1 MLPRKRVPVI
11 TQPAHRYR
19 TILVAGTVALLLVL
33 LWLAR
38 DSLSPFVIGSI
49 LAYLLLPVVRRIER
63 GLPAWGRLRQARR
76 TVAIL
81 LVYVATVAAIYLCI
95 RLIVPPLVDQ
105 IGDIIERT
113 PELIAQA
120 RERANAWLDRYHA
133 AVPDEIEAAIE
144 SSLAQLGAAIGSA
157 ARSALTSWAAW
168 LVRTINV
175 LIGLL
180 FIPIWLFYVLKDQ
193 ERGFQ
198 FFYSLFPPAIAGD
211 VKALVAIADA
221 VLKRYIR
228 GQLFLGLVIGVASYI
243 FLSLMGIPYALVLAL
258 INGIFELIPI
268 IGPWL
273 GAVPAV
279 IVTLALAPDKL
290 LLVIVFYIALQQV
303 ENTLLVPKI
312 QGDAVDINPALLIM
326 ALAIGGNVGGVWGL
340 LAAVPL
346 AAIAR
351 DVFIYLYRRLSPP
364 APAPEEPPA
373 GPDVV

>member
-1 MLPRKRVPVI
+1 MTPL
-11 TQPAHRYR
+11 PAHRYR

-38 DSLSPFVIGSI
+38 ESLSPFVIGSI

-81 LVYVATVAAIYLCI
+81 LVYVATVATLYLCI
-95 RLIVPPLVDQ
+95 RLIVPPLADQ
-105 IGDIIERT
+105 IGDIVERA
-113 PELIAQA
+113 PELINQA
-120 RERANAWLDRYHA
+120 RERADTWLEQYHA

-144 SSLAQLGAAIGSA
+144 SNLAQLGAAIGSA
-157 ARSALTSWAAW
+157 ARAALTSWAAW
-168 LVRTINV
+168 LVRTVNIV
-175 LIGLL
+175 IGLL
-180 FIPIWLFYVLKDQ
+180 IIPIWLFYVLKDQ

-211 VKALVAIADA
+211 VKALVTIADT

-243 FLSLMGIPYALVLAL
+243 FLTLMGIPYALVLAL

-312 QGDAVDINPALLIM
+312 QGDAVDINPALLIV
-326 ALAIGGNVGGVWGL
+326 ALAIGGNIGGVWGL

-351 DVFIYLYRRLSPP
+351 DVFVYLYRRFSP
-364 APAPEEPPA
+364 AAPEEPPA
-373 GPDVV
+373 AR